1 MGKNLKPKFV
11 LKTKSMRILFI
22 TDNFPPEV
30 NAPATRTFE
39 HCKEWVKKGDE
50 VTVITCAPN
59 FPKGKVYDGYKNKL
73 YQKEE
78 IEGIKVIRVWSYIS
92 ANEGFAKRIID
103 FLSFAFMAFWA
114 GLFKGT
120 DVIIATSPQ
129 FFTTWTAETL
139 AVLKRKP
146 WVFELRDI
154 WPESIKAVGA
164 ISGDSKIFKTLEKI
178 ELRLY
183 RRSKM
188 VVSVTESFKNNLI
201 ERGIEGGKIKVVRN
215 GANLDRF
222 SRHGKDE
229 HLLQKLKLKDKFVV
243 GYVGTHGMAHK
254 LDFILNSWPS
264 DESLHLMLMGDGA
277 EKGKLQK
284 LAKQLGLNNITF
296 LDSVAKDEVPKV
308 LSLMDV
314 SLVPLKKSDLFK
326 TVIPS
331 KIFENSAMQIP
342 ILLGVEGES
351 AGIIEKYQAGLC
363 FEPENKDDF
372 LKKLQK
378 LKEDK
383 EFYESCQEGCLN
395 LAKAFDRKKMA
406 NDMRNYLLETVA

>member
-1 MGKNLKPKFV
+1 MK
-11 LKTKSMRILFI
+11 ILFI

-59 FPKGKVYDGYKNKL
+59 FPKGKVYEGYKNKL
-73 YQKEE
+73 FQKEE

-103 FLSFAFMAFWA
+103 FLSFAFMAFWV
-114 GLFKGT
+114 GLFKKT

-139 AVLKRKP
+139 ATLKRKP

-154 WPESIKAVGA
+154 WPESIRAVGV
-164 ISGDSKIFKTLEKI
+164 ISGDSKIFKFLEKI

-183 RRSKM
+183 KRSSR
-188 VVSVTESFKNNLI
+188 VISVTESFKKNLI
-201 ERGIEGGKIKVVRN
+201 ERGIDSKKVKVVIN
-215 GANLDRF
+215 GANLERF
-222 SRHGKDE
+222 SKMEKDAALVE
-229 HLLQKLKLKDKFVV
+229 KYNLKEKFVA

-254 LDFILNSWPS
+254 LDFILNSWPKNNP
-264 DESLHLMLMGDGA
+264 DFHLMLMGDGA
-277 EKGKLQK
+277 EKSKLIV
-284 LAKQLGLNNITF
+284 LAKALNITNISF
-296 LDSVAKDEVPKV
+296 IPSMLKEDVPAY

-314 SLVPLKKSDLFK
+314 SLVPLKKSELFK

-351 AGIIEKYQAGLC
+351 ADIIQKYNAGLC
-363 FEPENKDDF
+363 FEPENKEDF
-372 LKKLQK
+372 LTKLNL
-378 LKEDK
+378 LKEDQTV
-383 EFYESCQEGCLN
+383 YENCQEGCLR
-395 LAKAFDRKKMA
+395 LAKEFDRKKMA
-406 NDMRNYLLETVA
+406 EKMRNFLLEI

>member
-1 MGKNLKPKFV
+1 MK
-11 LKTKSMRILFI
+11 ILFI

-59 FPKGKVYDGYKNKL
+59 FPKGKVYEGYKNKL

-103 FLSFAFMAFWA
+103 FLSFAFMAFWV
-114 GLFKGT
+114 GLFKKT

-139 AVLKRKP
+139 ATLKRKP

-154 WPESIKAVGA
+154 WPESIRAVGA
-164 ISGDSKIFKTLEKI
+164 ISGDSKIFKFLEKL

-183 RRSKM
+183 KRASR
-188 VVSVTESFKNNLI
+188 VISVTESFKRNLI
-201 ERGIEGGKIKVVRN
+201 ERGIDGEKVKVVLN
-215 GANLDRF
+215 GANLERF
-222 SRHGKDE
+222 SKMKKDAALVE
-229 HLLQKLKLKDKFVV
+229 KYNLEGKFVV

-254 LDFILNSWPS
+254 LDFILNSWPKGNPNF
-264 DESLHLMLMGDGA
+264 HLILMGDGA
-277 EKGKLQK
+277 EKSKLVE
-284 LAKQLGLNNITF
+284 LAKTLNIPNISF
-296 LDSVAKDEVPKV
+296 IPSMLKEDVPAY

-351 AGIIEKYQAGLC
+351 ADIIQKYNAGLC
-363 FEPENKDDF
+363 FEPENKEDF
-372 LKKLQK
+372 LTQLNL
-378 LKEDK
+378 LKDDK
-383 EFYESCQEGCLN
+383 TIYENCQAGCLT
-395 LAKAFDRKKMA
+395 LAKEFDRKKMA
-406 NDMRNYLLETVA
+406 EKMRKFLLEI

>member
-1 MGKNLKPKFV
+1 MK
-11 LKTKSMRILFI
+11 ILFI

-59 FPKGKVYDGYKNKL
+59 FPKGKVYEGYKNKL
-73 YQKEE
+73 FQKEE
-78 IEGIKVIRVWSYIS
+78 IKGIKVIRVWSYIS

-103 FLSFAFMAFWA
+103 FLSFAFMAFWV
-114 GLFKGT
+114 GLFKKT

-139 AVLKRKP
+139 ATLKRKP

-154 WPESIKAVGA
+154 WPESIRAVGA
-164 ISGDSKIFKTLEKI
+164 ISGDSKIFKFLEKI

-183 RRSKM
+183 KRSSR
-188 VVSVTESFKNNLI
+188 VISVTESFKKNLI
-201 ERGIEGGKIKVVRN
+201 ERGIDSKKVKVVIN
-215 GANLDRF
+215 GANLERF
-222 SRHGKDE
+222 SKMEKDAALVE
-229 HLLQKLKLKDKFVV
+229 KYNLKGKFVA

-254 LDFILNSWPS
+254 LDFILNSWPKNNP
-264 DESLHLMLMGDGA
+264 DFHLMLMGDGA
-277 EKGKLQK
+277 EKSKLIA
-284 LAKQLGLNNITF
+284 LAKALNITNISF
-296 LDSVAKDEVPKV
+296 IPSMLKEDVPAY

-314 SLVPLKKSDLFK
+314 SLVPLKKSELFK

-351 AGIIEKYQAGLC
+351 ADIIQKYNAGLC
-363 FEPENKDDF
+363 FEPENKEDF
-372 LKKLQK
+372 LTKLNL
-378 LKEDK
+378 LKEDQTV
-383 EFYESCQEGCLN
+383 YENCQEGCLK
-395 LAKAFDRKKMA
+395 LAKEFDRKKMA
-406 NDMRNYLLETVA
+406 EKMRNFLLEI

>member
-1 MGKNLKPKFV
+1 MK
-11 LKTKSMRILFI
+11 ILFI

-59 FPKGKVYDGYKNKL
+59 FPKGKVYEGYKNKL

-103 FLSFAFMAFWA
+103 FLSFAFMAFWV
-114 GLFKGT
+114 GLFKKT

-139 AVLKRKP
+139 ATLKRKP

-154 WPESIKAVGA
+154 WPESIRAVGA
-164 ISGDSKIFKTLEKI
+164 ISGDSKIFKFLEKL

-183 RRSKM
+183 KRSSR
-188 VVSVTESFKNNLI
+188 VVSVTESFKRNLI
-201 ERGIEGGKIKVVRN
+201 ERGIDGEKVKVVLN
-215 GANLDRF
+215 GANLERF
-222 SRHGKDE
+222 SKMEKDAALVE
-229 HLLQKLKLKDKFVV
+229 KYNLEGKFVV

-254 LDFILNSWPS
+254 LDFILNSWPK
-264 DESLHLMLMGDGA
+264 DNPDFYLILMGDGA
-277 EKGKLQK
+277 EKAKLVELSQT
-284 LAKQLGLNNITF
+284 LNITNISF
-296 LDSVAKDEVPKV
+296 IPSMLKEDVPAY

-351 AGIIEKYQAGLC
+351 ADIIQKYNAGLC
-363 FEPENKDDF
+363 FEPENKEDF
-372 LKKLQK
+372 LTQLNL
-378 LKEDK
+378 LKDDK
-383 EFYESCQEGCLN
+383 TIYENCQEGCLT
-395 LAKAFDRKKMA
+395 LAKEFDRKKMA
-406 NDMRNYLLETVA
+406 EKMRKFLLEI

>member
-1 MGKNLKPKFV
+1 MK
-11 LKTKSMRILFI
+11 ILFI

-59 FPKGKVYDGYKNKL
+59 FPKGKVYEGYKNKL

-78 IEGIKVIRVWSYIS
+78 TEGIKVIRVWSYIS

-103 FLSFAFMAFWA
+103 FLSFAFMAFWV
-114 GLFKGT
+114 GLFKKT
-120 DVIIATSPQ
+120 DLIIATSPQ

-139 AVLKRKP
+139 ATLKRKP

-154 WPESIKAVGA
+154 WPESIRAVGA
-164 ISGDSKIFKTLEKI
+164 ISGDSKIFKFLEKI

-183 RRSKM
+183 KRSSR
-188 VVSVTESFKNNLI
+188 VISVTESFKRNLI
-201 ERGIEGGKIKVVRN
+201 ERGIDSEKVKVVIN
-215 GANLDRF
+215 GANLERF
-222 SRHGKDE
+222 SKMEKDAALVE
-229 HLLQKLKLKDKFVV
+229 KYNLKGKFVA

-254 LDFILNSWPS
+254 LDFILNSWPK
-264 DESLHLMLMGDGA
+264 DNPDFHLILMGDGA
-277 EKGKLQK
+277 EKSKLIV
-284 LAKQLGLNNITF
+284 LAKTLNIANISF
-296 LDSVAKDEVPKV
+296 IPSMLKEDVPAY

-351 AGIIEKYQAGLC
+351 ADIIQKYNAGLC
-363 FEPENKDDF
+363 FEPENKEDF
-372 LKKLQK
+372 LTKLNL

-383 EFYESCQEGCLN
+383 TVYENCQAGCLS
-395 LAKAFDRKKMA
+395 LAKEFDRKKMA
-406 NDMRNYLLETVA
+406 EKMRNFLLEI